1 MTIGGHVQDVPAASP
16 VLHRDEVEVW
26 WAALDQPAA
35 NLQLMQQT
43 LAPDEQLRAERFR
56 FARDRD
62 RFVACRATL
71 RALLARY
78 LYVEPEHIQFC
89 YGSHGKPMLAAPFHN
104 NEIQFNV
111 SHSQGVALYA
121 FARKR
126 AVGVDIEHIRPIA
139 DAEQIVERFFSLR
152 ERRVF
157 RSLPTPEQLET
168 FFTWWTR
175 KEAWIKAIGDGL
187 AYPLDHIDVS
197 LNPDGVVGLFC
208 SEHTSHVPAYW
219 SLRSLAA
226 RPGYAAALAVEGSG
240 WTLITWQSPSSAFL
254 TVAAPIDA

>member
-1 MTIGGHVQDVPAASP
+1 MTIGEQLQDMPAASRA
-16 VLHRDEVEVW
+16 LHRDEVEVW
-26 WAALDQPAA
+26 WSALDRPDAS
-35 NLQLMQQT
+35 LRVMQQT

-71 RALLARY
+71 RSLLARY

-89 YGSHGKPMLAAPFHN
+89 YGSHGKPMLAAPFHD

-157 RSLPTPEQLET
+157 RSLPTSEQLET
-168 FFTWWTR
+168 FFNWWTR
-175 KEAWIKAIGDGL
+175 KEACIKAIGDGL

-197 LNPDGVVGLFC
+197 LILDGVVRLFC
-208 SEHTSHVPAYW
+208 FEHSSDVPAYW

-240 WTLITWQSPSSAFL
+240 WTLITRQSPSSEFA
-254 TVAAPIDA
+254 TVAPAH